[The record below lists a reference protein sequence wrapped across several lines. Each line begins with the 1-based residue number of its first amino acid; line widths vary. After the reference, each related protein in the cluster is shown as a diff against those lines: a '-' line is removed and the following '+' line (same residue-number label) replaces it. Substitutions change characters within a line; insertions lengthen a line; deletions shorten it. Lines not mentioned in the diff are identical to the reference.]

1 MKRKIITACF
11 IIVCFLLQAT
21 VFSRLQFASIRPN
34 LMIVLTSAFGFMRG
48 RKTGMAVGVS
58 CGLLMD
64 VCWGGVLGF
73 YTLIFTVIGYLNGSF
88 KRLFFDEDIKLPL
101 GLIAGSELAYGLI
114 VYVCFCMMQGDFR
127 FGYYLTHVILPE
139 LVYTIL
145 VTILLYQI
153 ILHVNRKLEAE
164 EQRSASRFV

>member
-11 IIVCFLLQAT
+11 IIVCFLLQST
-21 VFSRLQFASIRPN
+21 VFSKLQFASVRPN

-48 RKTGMAVGVS
+48 RKTGMAAGFS

-64 VCWGGVLGF
+64 VCWGSVLGF
-73 YTLIFTVIGYLNGSF
+73 YTLILTVIGYLNGSF

-101 GLIAGSELAYGLI
+101 GLIAGSELAYGLT
-114 VYVCFCMMQGDFR
+114 VYVCLFMMRGDFH
-127 FGYYLTHVILPE
+127 FGYYLTHVIMPE

-145 VTILLYQI
+145 VTIVLYQV

>member
-1 MKRKIITACF
+1 MKRKLITACF
-11 IIVCFLLQAT
+11 IVVCFLLQST
-21 VFSRLQFASIRPN
+21 VFSKLQFASIRPN

-48 RKTGMAVGVS
+48 KKTGMAVGFT

-64 VCWGGVLGF
+64 IFWGNVLGF

-88 KRLFFDEDIKLPL
+88 KRLFYDEDIKLPL
-101 GLIAGSELAYGLI
+101 GMIAVSELAYGLV
-114 VYVCFCMMQGDFR
+114 VYVCFFMMQGDFH

-145 VTILLYQI
+145 VTIILYQI
-153 ILHVNRKLEAE
+153 ILYMNRKLEAE

>member
-1 MKRKIITACF
+1 MKRKVITACF
-11 IIVCFLLQAT
+11 IIVCFLLQST
-21 VFSRLQFASIRPN
+21 VFSVLQFASIRPN
-34 LMIVLTSAFGFMRG
+34 LMIILTSAFGFMRG
-48 RKTGMAVGVS
+48 RKTGMAVGFAS
-58 CGLLMD
+58 GLLMD

-101 GLIAGSELAYGLI
+101 GLIAGSELAYGLT
-114 VYVCFCMMQGDFR
+114 VYVCFFMMRGDSR
-127 FGYYLTHVILPE
+127 FGHYLIHVVMPE

-145 VTILLYQI
+145 VTIILYQV
-153 ILHVNRKLEAE
+153 ILHINRKLEAE